1 MKKLIASLLL
11 SVPVMAF
18 AQEAPFLIKGTA
30 GKTVK
35 PVKVFLSYRVNGDAV
50 TDSAMVN
57 NGTFG
62 FKGSVDGPIQARLTF
77 DYTGNGLRK
86 IGKNPDALSFYLD
99 KSVVITTKDS
109 VKNAEIKGS
118 KLNDENAVYTKMLA
132 GPTALLA
139 GLDVQWYGASADK
152 KKDESFRK
160 SLQDQAKPA
169 TEEKTKL
176 QKAYIKANPSSFFSL
191 LALKEVAGS
200 SVDVVAIEPVFN
212 ALSASVKNT
221 ATGKAF
227 AKQMETTKLTAV
239 GAMALDFTQ
248 NDVNDKP
255 VKLSDFR
262 GKYVLLD
269 FWASWCGPCRAE
281 NPNVVAAF
289 HKFKD
294 KNFTVLGVSLD
305 NPGKKADWLKAI
317 ETDKLDWTQLSDLQ
331 GWKNAASTLYGV
343 RGIPQNYLIGPDGKI
358 VASNLRGEALH
369 KKLEEL
375 LSK

>member
-1 MKKLIASLLL
+1 MKKIIASLLL

-18 AQEAPFLIKGTA
+18 AQEVPFQIKGTA
-30 GKTVK
+30 GNVK
-35 PVKVFLSYRVNGDAV
+35 PARVFLSYRVGGNSV
-50 TDSAMVN
+50 VDSAMIK
-57 NGTFG
+57 NGAFE
-62 FKGSVDGPIQARLTF
+62 FKGAVEGPLQARLTF

-99 KSVVITTKDS
+99 KAVIISTKDS
-109 VKNAEIKGS
+109 VKNATIKDS
-118 KLNDENAVYTKMLA
+118 KLNDENAAYTKMLA

-139 GLDVQWYGASADK
+139 GLDAQWYGASAEK

-169 TEEKTKL
+169 NEEKTKL
-176 QKAYIKANPSSFFSL
+176 QKAYIKANPNSFFSL

-200 SVDVVAIEPVFN
+200 SVDVAAIEPVFN
-212 ALSASVKNT
+212 ALSASIKNT
-221 ATGKAF
+221 AAGKAF
-227 AKQMETTKLTAV
+227 AKQLETTKLTAV
-239 GAMALDFTQ
+239 GVMALDFTQ

>member
-1 MKKLIASLLL
+1 MKKIIASLLL
-11 SVPVMAF
+11 SVPVMAL
-18 AQEAPFLIKGTA
+18 AQEAPFQIKGTA
-30 GKTVK
+30 GNVK
-35 PVKVFLSYRVNGDAV
+35 PAKVFLSYRVDGNSIV
-50 TDSAMVN
+50 DSAMVK
-57 NGTFG
+57 NGAFE
-62 FKGSVDGPIQARLTF
+62 FKGAVEGPLQARLTF

-99 KSVVITTKDS
+99 KAVVISTKDS
-109 VKNAEIKGS
+109 VKNAAIKGS
-118 KLNDENAVYTKMLA
+118 KLNDENAAYTKMLA

-139 GLDVQWYGASADK
+139 GLDVQWYGASAEK

-176 QKAYIKANPSSFFSL
+176 QKAYIKANPNSFFSL

-200 SVDVVAIEPVFN
+200 SVDVSTVEPIFN

-221 ATGKAF
+221 AAGKAF